1 MLDTTTL
8 VIFAFTLRLDD
19 DFILGGRADFDFD
32 DDVDIFDQASVL
44 VLVERFD
51 GGAAS
56 AGLFIMV
63 DTRIRGGNVVLL
75 CY

>member
-8 VIFAFTLRLDD
+8 VVFTFTLPLDD
-19 DFILGGRADFDFD
+19 DFLLGGRADFDFD

-44 VLVERFD
+44 VLVEQFD
-51 GGAAS
+51 SGAAS

-63 DTRIRGGNVVLL
+63 GTRMRGGDVVLL